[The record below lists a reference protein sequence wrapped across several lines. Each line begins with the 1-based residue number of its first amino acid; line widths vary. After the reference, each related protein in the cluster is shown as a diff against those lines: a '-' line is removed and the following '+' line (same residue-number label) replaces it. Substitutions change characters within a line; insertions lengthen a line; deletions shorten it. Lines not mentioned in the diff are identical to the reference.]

1 MELLNLL
8 LRCGRTTILNISVE
22 LGVCVHT
29 IKRDIADLQYHFPI
43 FTYAGKGGG
52 VELSACFSFER
63 RILTRDNV
71 NLIKYSLEFLAQSND
86 GKASAARS
94 LLRKIFHIDYGA
106 RKNKISL
113 D

>member
-8 LRCGRTTILNISVE
+8 LRCGRTTVCNISDA

-52 VELSACFSFER
+52 VELNPCFSFER
-63 RILTRDNV
+63 YILTRENV
-71 NLIKYSLEFLAQSND
+71 NLIKYSLEFLAQSDDN
-86 GKASAARS
+86 KSSAAYS
-94 LLRKIFHIDYGA
+94 LLHKVFH
-106 RKNKISL
+106 K
-113 D
+113 